1 MAVMTASEFAKKCYE
16 IATEY
21 KTTYV
26 WGGCGMPITNQTI
39 ADKVAQYPL
48 NRTSGYEADAKKLV
62 GYKDVKHGGGAWMFD
77 CVCMIKSV
85 LWGWKG
91 DWNKYYGGAVYCSN
105 GVPDVSADGM
115 IQRCQNVSTNF
126 GNLAV
131 GEALWLP
138 GHIGVYI
145 GNGLA
150 VECTPAWKSG
160 CQVSAVGNIG
170 SKQGYPT
177 RSWQKHGK
185 LPYVSYDNAPVDVN
199 KSGKIIV
206 DGVTYPVDIVL
217 KDGTNY
223 IKVRDLAAILGL
235 KVSNIG
241 STAVLYTK

>member
-1 MAVMTASEFAKKCYE
+1 MTGKQLADKCKE
-16 IATEY
+16 IATKY

-48 NRTSGYEADAKKLV
+48 NRSSGYEAAAKKLV
-62 GYKDVKHGGGAWMFD
+62 GYRDANGHCAWMFD

-91 DWNKYYGGAVYCSN
+91 DETKYYGGAVYASN

-115 IQRCQNVSTNF
+115 IQICKDVSTDF
-126 GNLAV
+126 SHLTV
-131 GEALWLP
+131 GEALWMS

-145 GNGLA
+145 GDGLA

-160 CQVSAVGNIG
+160 CQISAVGNVG
-170 SKQGYPT
+170 PVAGYPT
-177 RSWQKHGK
+177 RNWKKHGK
-185 LPYVSYDNAPVDVN
+185 LPSVVYDGMTTDVKKN
-199 KSGKIIV
+199 GKIIV
-206 DGVTYPVDIVL
+206 DGKEYPIDRIL

-223 IKVRDLAAILGL
+223 FKLRDLCEIFGF
-235 KVSNIG
+235 KVGYTG
-241 STAVLYTK
+241 STAIVYTK